1 MSRCSSVRF
10 DSSEPRGDLCH
21 DFSDGSRVSGRQNGK
36 DGSRQV
42 IYKMK
47 ADTLPDLVTMYR
59 KMIAEDIRL
68 FRAMADAARRCDE
81 LELITQEL
89 SITTFRCVPR
99 DLRPKLGQPAVE
111 RYPDMLNRRFPIA

>member
-1 MSRCSSVRF
+1 
-10 DSSEPRGDLCH
+10 
-21 DFSDGSRVSGRQNGK
+21 
-36 DGSRQV
+36 V